1 MARISDLIE
10 DFIKQMLE
18 ENDLESIE
26 IQRNDLANHF
36 KCVPSQINYV
46 IDTRFSSDKGY
57 FVESRRGGGGC
68 IKICMIKYEQEND
81 GYLNHI
87 LSSMSD
93 RLSQHHAK
101 ILIKNFY
108 DKKVINERELR
119 IFEAIIS
126 DKVFC
131 LLPQNDRDITR
142 AAILKHVVASL
153 MI

>member
-1 MARISDLIE
+1 MARLSDMIE
-10 DFIKQMLE
+10 DFIKQMLL
-18 ENDLESIE
+18 ENELEAIE

-57 FVESRRGGGGC
+57 YVESKRGGGGC
-68 IKICMIKYEQEND
+68 IKIYMIKYELDDNS
-81 GYLNHI
+81 YLNHI

-93 RLSQHHAK
+93 SLSQHHAN

-108 DKKVINERELR
+108 DKKVINSRETKLL
-119 IFEAIIS
+119 EAITS
-126 DKVFC
+126 DKVFG
-131 LLPQNDRDITR
+131 LIPQNERDRTR
-142 AAILKHVVASL
+142 AAILKHAIASL